1 MISKM
6 VCIASLILVLV
17 LALGSTAW
25 AQPTQPPATCSNA
38 TLSGNSGFV
47 VTGINPS
54 GPTVTTGQ
62 ITADGKGKFTG
73 VETVSNNGAIEQDI
87 PIKGTYKIRAN
98 CTGSGTTTV
107 KGASTFHFDFV
118 VVSAGTALEF
128 VLTDS
133 GTTESGSTQAQGTAT
148 CSSNGVQGTYGLQ
161 ANGTLAGLGPI
172 ALNGQ
177 VKLHRGVIS
186 GTTSGSINGQT
197 FSGEKVSGLY
207 KVGSNCRGG
216 AVISV
221 NQQSP
226 LGLSL
231 VVVNGGKQILFID
244 TDKGLVVSGSLQ
256 Q

>member
-17 LALGSTAW
+17 LALGSKTW

-38 TLSGNSGFV
+38 TLSGNNGFV

-62 ITADGKGKFTG
+62 ITADGKGRFTG
-73 VETVSNNGAIEQDI
+73 VETVSNNGTIEQNI
-87 PIKGTYKIRAN
+87 SIKGTYKIRAN

-128 VLTDS
+128 VLTDA
-133 GTTESGSTQAQGTAT
+133 GTTESGSTQAQGAAT

-161 ANGTLAGLGPI
+161 ANGILVGLGPI

-197 FSGEKVSGLY
+197 FTGEKVSGLY

-221 NQQSP
+221 NQSR

>member
-6 VCIASLILVLV
+6 VCITSLIVVLV
-17 LALGSTAW
+17 LALGSTTW
-25 AQPTQPPATCSNA
+25 AQPQPPSTCSNA

-73 VETVSNNGAIEQDI
+73 METVSNNGTIEQNI

-118 VVSAGTALEF
+118 VVSSGTALEF

-133 GTTESGSTQAQGTAT
+133 GTTESGSTQAQGAAT

-161 ANGTLAGLGPI
+161 ANGILVGLGPI

-186 GTTSGSINGQT
+186 GTTSGSVNGQT
-197 FSGEKVSGLY
+197 FTGEKVSGLY

-244 TDKGLVVSGSLQ
+244 TDKGLVVSGSLRQ
-256 Q
+256 